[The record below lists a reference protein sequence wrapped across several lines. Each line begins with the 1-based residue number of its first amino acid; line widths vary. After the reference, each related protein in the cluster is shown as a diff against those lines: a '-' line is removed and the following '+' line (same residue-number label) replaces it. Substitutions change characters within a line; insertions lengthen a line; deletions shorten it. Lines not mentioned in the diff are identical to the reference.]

1 MRIHDVITRIEGLEK
16 NSRAGTATLFF
27 ANGSTRAITCDPL
40 DLVCAAMTATHFAGS
55 PIPEQYQSEQER
67 FEDRITL
74 FGRATRIEAPKG
86 DNLWHLAFQ
95 LCQDLRKGE
104 KPNE

>member
-1 MRIHDVITRIEGLEK
+1 MRIHDVITRIEDLEK
-16 NSRAGTATLFF
+16 NSGAGTAILFF
-27 ANGSTRAITCDPL
+27 ANGSTRAITCDSL
-40 DLVCAAMTATHFAGS
+40 DLVCAAMTATHFAGR
-55 PIPEQYQSEQER
+55 PIPEEFRAEQER
-67 FEDRITL
+67 FKDRITI

-104 KPNE
+104 TPNE